1 MEINRNTIIKDLVKK
16 HPETLA
22 VFKKYNLVIAGGVR
36 GPNEPL
42 AFFSKAH
49 EVDYDEIAGELREA
63 IEKGLDGNAEPI
75 VLEEDRVY
83 ARFVKTAIL
92 ITLTVG
98 VTFGAVILTYIGS
111 KGSFQ
116 SAAIFHPII
125 QAHGHAQLFGWVG
138 LCIIGFA
145 YYIVPR
151 IKNIELKHRE
161 LTTTSF
167 WLMVTGIVIRTF
179 AQPYANETTN
189 ILLPISG
196 LLEFAAVITFTYII
210 FSTVFSSKE
219 NIEIYDKFIKVGVL
233 WFVVCSII
241 NVFMDVY
248 MFFTNSHEI
257 PRAFYSPFVHMYL
270 LGFVFMFIFA
280 VNIRTVYAF
289 LDVKTPSPTAVNTT
303 FWLLNLIIPFYFI
316 THFLSYEFPFLLK
329 ASYFTTYVVAFSI
342 LVFVYGIRVF
352 ERSTGELDDV
362 VMDRSYSKT
371 IRAAYVWLIIGV
383 LILGAKPFL
392 GAFSEGQYL
401 FHGAANHALAVGFI
415 TMMIMGYASK
425 MVPTFRGVNMYSVRL
440 SDMTFILINLGCF
453 LRVFTQVMI
462 GLKGDFYYSLI
473 GFSGWIEFI
482 AIGMFGYNIW
492 KSINAEEEDDDV
504 EDKKERLKEITKDT
518 KINDAIEQYPETLD
532 VFLKF
537 GFKQLSNPVARKTI
551 AKVFTIEQATK
562 IHPVDIGDLLKALNE
577 KIPKDKPASEG
588 GSGF

>member
-92 ITLTVG
+92 MTLTVG

-179 AQPYANETTN
+179 AQPYANEMTN

-196 LLEFAAVITFTYII
+196 LLEFAAVITFAYII

-289 LDVKTPSPTAVNTT
+289 LDVKKPSPTAVNTT

-316 THFLSYEFPFLLK
+316 TNFLSYEFPFLLK
-329 ASYFTTYVVAFSI
+329 ASYFTIYVVAFSI

-473 GFSGWIEFI
+473 GFSGWIEFV

-492 KSINAEEEDDDV
+492 KSINAKEEDDDV
-504 EDKKERLKEITKDT
+504 GDQKEKLKEITKDT

-532 VFLKF
+532 VFLEF

-551 AKVFTIEQATK
+551 AKVFTIAQATK
-562 IHPVDIGDLLKALNE
+562 IHPVNIDDLLKALNE
-577 KIPKDKPASEG
+577 KIPKA
-588 GSGF
+588 

>member
-92 ITLTVG
+92 MTLTVG

-116 SAAIFHPII
+116 SAVIFHPII

-179 AQPYANETTN
+179 AQPYANEMTN

-196 LLEFAAVITFTYII
+196 LLEFAAVITFAYII

-289 LDVKTPSPTAVNTT
+289 LDVKKPSPTAVNTT

-316 THFLSYEFPFLLK
+316 TNFLSYEFPFLLK
-329 ASYFTTYVVAFSI
+329 ASYFTIYVVAFSL

-401 FHGAANHALAVGFI
+401 FHGAANHAIAVGFI

-473 GFSGWIEFI
+473 GFSGWIEFV

-492 KSINAEEEDDDV
+492 KSINAKEEDV
-504 EDKKERLKEITKDT
+504 EEQKERLKEITKGT

-532 VFLKF
+532 VFLEF

-551 AKVFTIEQATK
+551 AKVFTIAQATK
-562 IHPVDIGDLLKALNE
+562 IHPVNIDDLLKALNE
-577 KIPKDKPASEG
+577 KIPKA
-588 GSGF
+588 

>member
-92 ITLTVG
+92 MTLTVG

-116 SAAIFHPII
+116 SAVIFHPII

-151 IKNIELKHRE
+151 IKNIELQHRE

-179 AQPYANETTN
+179 AQPYANEMTN

-196 LLEFAAVITFTYII
+196 LLEFAAVITFAYII

-289 LDVKTPSPTAVNTT
+289 LDVKKPSPTAVNTT

-316 THFLSYEFPFLLK
+316 TNFLSYEFPFLLK
-329 ASYFTTYVVAFSI
+329 ASYFTIYVVAFSI

-352 ERSTGELDDV
+352 ERSTRELDDV
-362 VMDRSYSKT
+362 VMDRSYAKT

-492 KSINAEEEDDDV
+492 KSINAKEEDDDV
-504 EDKKERLKEITKDT
+504 GDQKEKLKEITKDT

>member
-16 HPETLA
+16 HPETLS

-49 EVDYDEIAGELREA
+49 EVDYDEIAKELREA
-63 IEKGLDGNAEPI
+63 IEKGPDGDAEPI

-92 ITLTVG
+92 MTLTVG
-98 VTFGAVILTYIGS
+98 VTFGAVILTYIGL

-151 IKNIELKHRE
+151 IKNIELQHRE
-161 LTTTSF
+161 LPTTSF
-167 WLMVTGIVIRTF
+167 WLMVTGIVIRVF

-219 NIEIYDKFIKVGVL
+219 KIEIYDKFIKVGVL
-233 WFVVCSII
+233 WFVVCSLI

-289 LDVKTPSPTAVNTT
+289 LDVRTPSHTAVNTT
-303 FWLLNLIIPFYFI
+303 FWLLNLILPFYFI

-329 ASYFTTYVVAFSI
+329 ASYFTIYVVAFSV

-473 GFSGWIEFI
+473 GFSGWIEFV

-492 KSINAEEEDDDV
+492 KSINAEEEDD
-504 EDKKERLKEITKDT
+504 EEEEQKEKLKEITKNT
-518 KINDAIEQYPETLD
+518 KINDAIEQYPETLN

-551 AKVFTIEQATK
+551 AKVFTIAQATK
-562 IHPVDIGDLLKALNE
+562 IHPVNIDDLLNALNK
-577 KIPKDKPASEG
+577 KIPKR
-588 GSGF
+588 